1 MKIMWVKKKR
11 CEKSARNTEMMV
23 NSLQKHFREI
33 GIRKV
38 YQRKVYQKDIWI
50 IQGTFTNGTLR
61 IRWITSRAMKN
72 RWALFCDR
80 EGASPGTSLI
90 FRIFTNHSTR
100 CLPFEKRR
108 GKCRARTPGVGT
120 PRQRRDTYSYLL
132 LRNISGASVKTYTHG
147 GFLRELRFSA
157 LPRIPPCRRGD
168 IESVSSFWWTRVFLP
183 KPESRKRMGN
193 REIGRQEREGIRRLS
208 RWNLVLL
215 FHLSE
220 NWNDS
225 AGSTLCRPS
234 LSCQNLQ

>member
-1 MKIMWVKKKR
+1 MKITLVKKEK
-11 CEKSARNTEMMV
+11 CEKSARNIEMTV
-23 NSLQKHFREI
+23 NSSPKTFPRNRNQKSIRERYI
-33 GIRKV
+33 KKT
-38 YQRKVYQKDIWI
+38 YESFKEH
-50 IQGTFTNGTLR
+50 LR
-61 IRWITSRAMKN
+61 IAPFESAELRRAMKN
-72 RWALFCDR
+72 RRVLFCDR

-90 FRIFTNHSTR
+90 SRIFTNHSAR

-108 GKCRARTPGVGT
+108 GKCTPGVGT

-132 LRNISGASVKTYTHG
+132 PRNISAASVQTYTHD

-168 IESVSSFWWTRVFLP
+168 IESVSSFWWTQVFLL

-225 AGSTLCRPS
+225 AGSTLCRLS
-234 LSCQNLQ
+234 LSCQNLP